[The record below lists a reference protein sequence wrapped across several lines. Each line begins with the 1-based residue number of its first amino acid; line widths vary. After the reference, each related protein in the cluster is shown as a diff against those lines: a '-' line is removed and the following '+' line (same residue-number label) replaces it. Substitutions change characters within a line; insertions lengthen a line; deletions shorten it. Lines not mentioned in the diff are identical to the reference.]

1 MARRCR
7 SGARRL
13 RFATLDSTIA
23 LMFALT
29 INASLLILA
38 AAAFH
43 HTGRTEIAELG
54 EAHTLLQPILGSRHR
69 TDAVRHRRFCAAA

>member
-1 MARRCR
+1 MAIRCR
-7 SGARRL
+7 ERREAL
-13 RFATLDSTIA
+13 RFATLNSTIA

-43 HTGRTEIAELG
+43 ATGRTEIAEIG
-54 EAHTLLQPILGSRHR
+54 EAHTLLQPLLGAPSRR
-69 TDAVRHRRFCAAA
+69 CCSACRFSAAA